1 MIPRHK
7 TWRIVVV
14 DDHPVVREGIRVCL
28 RDWKDMKI
36 VGEAR
41 DGAEGI
47 EQVRAT
53 HPDVVLLDLTMP
65 KMGGLEALPG
75 IRRADPRTRVIVL
88 TVHNTREY
96 VRQAIAAN
104 VDGYL
109 LKDTAPTEY
118 MDAIRTVMDGK
129 FFISDR
135 VRKNAKVE
143 TSAKTAARFGLDEI
157 EFQYLSLAARGE
169 RPAQIAVRMKMS
181 ENSVRALRKMVF
193 RKLKLQN
200 MAMLTRFALENGL

>member
-7 TWRIVVV
+7 PWRIVVV

-28 RDWKDMKI
+28 RDVKNLEI

-47 EQVRAT
+47 EQVRVT

-65 KMGGLEALPG
+65 KMSGLEALPG
-75 IRRADPRTRVIVL
+75 IRRADPQTRIIVL

-96 VRQAIAAN
+96 VRQAMAAN
-104 VDGYL
+104 IDGYL

-118 MDAIRTVMDGK
+118 MEAIRTVMEGK

-135 VRKNAKVE
+135 VRRNAKIE
-143 TSAKTAARFGLDEI
+143 TTAKAAARFGLDET
-157 EFQYLSLAARGE
+157 EFLYLTLAARGE